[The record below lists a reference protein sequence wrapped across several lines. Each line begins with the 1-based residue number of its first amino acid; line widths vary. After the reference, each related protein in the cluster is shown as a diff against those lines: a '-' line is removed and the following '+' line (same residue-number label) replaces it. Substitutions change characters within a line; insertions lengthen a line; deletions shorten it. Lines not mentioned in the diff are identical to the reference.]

1 MEILIEITFVYEK
14 LNCEGHGNSSSIRE
28 RAKKRIKTAKYQMTE
43 NVVEIEALHRD
54 MQCETEN
61 ENKTY
66 KPAKMKP
73 LHLYERLYNIQF
85 S

>member
-1 MEILIEITFVYEK
+1 
-14 LNCEGHGNSSSIRE
+14 
-28 RAKKRIKTAKYQMTE
+28 MTE

-54 MQCETEN
+54 MQCETK
-61 ENKTY
+61 NKNKAH

-73 LHLYERLYNIQF
+73 LHFYERLYNTQF